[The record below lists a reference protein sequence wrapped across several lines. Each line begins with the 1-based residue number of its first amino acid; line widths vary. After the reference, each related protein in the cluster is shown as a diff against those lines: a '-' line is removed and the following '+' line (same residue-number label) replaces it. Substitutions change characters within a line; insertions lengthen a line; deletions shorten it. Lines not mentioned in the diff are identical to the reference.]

1 MRLPLRAVSL
11 VATTGLL
18 AACAQTTADPRST
31 SPSSSLSTAMPT
43 SVPAAKG
50 EVTALAMVIE
60 EDDGPRVCL
69 GGVQESLPP
78 QCDGPR
84 LEGFQW
90 SDVTSDEA
98 SGVEW
103 AEPVRVTGTWDG
115 TTLTLTAPAADEE
128 RPDTTAG
135 PAPRTTCDD
144 AERIHDEIWRDEDSL
159 PPGALSGYP
168 GSGCV
173 ELFVTYDDGSIQRA
187 LDAKY
192 GDGVV
197 VVLSALRPVGSGSS
211 TG

>member
-11 VATTGLL
+11 VAATGLL

-31 SPSSSLSTAMPT
+31 SPSSSLSMAMPT

-60 EDDGPRVCL
+60 KDDGPRACL

-98 SGVEW
+98 SGVKW
-103 AEPVRVTGTWDG
+103 AQPVRVTGTWDG
-115 TTLTLTAPAADEE
+115 TTLTLTEPAADEA

-144 AERIHDEIWRDEDSL
+144 AERIHGKVWRDEDSL

-187 LDAKY
+187 LDAEH
-192 GDGVV
+192 GVGAVTV
-197 VVLSALRPVGSGSS
+197 VSALHPVGPGSS

>member
-11 VATTGLL
+11 VAATGLL

-60 EDDGPRVCL
+60 KDDGPQACL

-103 AEPVRVTGTWDG
+103 AEPVRVTGTA
-115 TTLTLTAPAADEE
+115 TASWSSSRRCGPSARA
-128 RPDTTAG
+128 RPPTE
-135 PAPRTTCDD
+135 APRPTM
-144 AERIHDEIWRDEDSL
+144 
-159 PPGALSGYP
+159 GA
-168 GSGCV
+168 
-173 ELFVTYDDGSIQRA
+173 
-187 LDAKY
+187 
-192 GDGVV
+192 
-197 VVLSALRPVGSGSS
+197 
-211 TG
+211 